1 MVKIAF
7 HDNQLCER
15 GTTISLYDYAY
26 YNKHLL
32 GNETII
38 LYNPNHSTKSVDE
51 VVEKFKKEFQ
61 VFPYTNWNKQA
72 NEILKRENCDILYM
86 QKAGDWDGKMANPDV
101 CKTVIHCVF
110 NTSYKHGDVYARIS
124 DCFGS
129 NYPVVNYMV
138 NLPIVNED
146 MREKLNIP
154 SDAIVLGRHGGMDQF
169 NILYVQQ
176 AIDEITDKNENIY
189 FIFVNTQKFCKI
201 KNIIHLNKIIDLNE
215 KVKFINTCDGM
226 IHARQMG
233 ETFGAAVSEF
243 SIKNKPVITC
253 KGYDNAHLDILN
265 EKCFIYYDKASVLDI
280 FENFINNIN
289 SIKVKEWNA
298 YKNYTPENIMKK
310 FNEVFIEPCIKEKKQ
325 LENHDVKSYNAHNK
339 EYEEESAFIRE
350 KNSHNQKTKSSEL
363 KDGGTWDNLYKPG
376 HLHGIWLDKNKKINQ
391 CIDIGCG
398 TGWFVNYLN
407 SKYNFPLNNIYGIE
421 PSQSAID
428 IAKKIYPDTARK
440 INYKC
445 GFRRRIIKNKFK

>member
-189 FIFVNTQKFCKI
+189 FIFKYAKI
-201 KNIIHLNKIIDLNE
+201 LQ
-215 KVKFINTCDGM
+215 
-226 IHARQMG
+226 R
-233 ETFGAAVSEF
+233 
-243 SIKNKPVITC
+243 
-253 KGYDNAHLDILN
+253 
-265 EKCFIYYDKASVLDI
+265 
-280 FENFINNIN
+280 
-289 SIKVKEWNA
+289 
-298 YKNYTPENIMKK
+298 
-310 FNEVFIEPCIKEKKQ
+310 
-325 LENHDVKSYNAHNK
+325 
-339 EYEEESAFIRE
+339 
-350 KNSHNQKTKSSEL
+350 
-363 KDGGTWDNLYKPG
+363 
-376 HLHGIWLDKNKKINQ
+376 
-391 CIDIGCG
+391 
-398 TGWFVNYLN
+398 
-407 SKYNFPLNNIYGIE
+407 
-421 PSQSAID
+421 
-428 IAKKIYPDTARK
+428 
-440 INYKC
+440 
-445 GFRRRIIKNKFK
+445 